1 MVLQKR
7 NWVTI
12 AVVTVLML
20 TLAMALST
28 WQKPLSVQA
37 AEEASDKKTISV
49 QGSGEIIVEPDVAYL
64 NLGVLSKAKTAEEAQ
79 SANAAA
85 FEKINQV
92 LAKDFKLTDKDIKT
106 VGFNVHPE
114 YSYHEEKER
123 TITGYA
129 ATHSIQVTYRDLE
142 RIGELLDA
150 VSKAG
155 ANQVN
160 GVNFAVEDTSSIELE
175 AMKKA
180 MKNAREKAEVLA
192 AAEGQTVKE
201 VIQITNN
208 SYTSGPIYSNGG
220 GYMMDMAAKESASTS
235 INTGEVTV
243 TAQVSVTYEF

>member
-1 MVLQKR
+1 MLVQKR
-7 NWVTI
+7 NWITL
-12 AVVTVLML
+12 AVVTLLML
-20 TLAMALST
+20 ALAMALST

-37 AEEASDKKTISV
+37 AEEASQRKTISV
-49 QGSGEIIVEPDVAYL
+49 NGSGQMIVEPDVAYL
-64 NLGVLSKAKTAEEAQ
+64 HLGVLSKAKTAEEAQ

-92 LAKDFKLTDKDIKT
+92 LAKDFKLTDKEIKT
-106 VGFNVHPE
+106 VGFNVYPE
-114 YSYHEEKER
+114 YSYHEQKEP
-123 TITGYA
+123 TITGYSA
-129 ATHSIQVTYRDLE
+129 NHSIQITYRDLD

-160 GVNFAVEDTSSIELE
+160 GVNFAVEDTSSFELE

-180 MKNAREKAEVLA
+180 MKNARVKAEVLA
-192 AAEGQTVKE
+192 AAEGKMIKE

-208 SYTSGPIYSNGG
+208 SYTSGGPIYSNGG
-220 GYMMDMAAKESASTS
+220 GYMMDMKAESASTS